1 MKKILKDI
9 IISTIIIIIAAIL
22 VWNYYDISIFLNWV
36 KIYNELGILNLYTM
50 YKYNESYRV
59 VYLPLAPITFIAFY
73 SIGQQTANTLLNITA
88 ATISTSLSEQLKV
101 TLIRAFSKI
110 PLLAMVYATA
120 YLIYKKEKNTE
131 MVKWWFYNIPL
142 ILAVATYQFDPIM
155 VFFLLLGAYLIVE
168 NKPAL
173 AGIAWG
179 IGSAIKHVPAVLLPV
194 VYMYFRNWREFK
206 KFLLAFI
213 LVVTAISLP
222 FLIADP
228 VGFIN
233 NALGFHSDR
242 PPQYLSIFNVPVL
255 LTNRNIYVVELVT
268 RIWPYI
274 FALTY
279 ILLLLAINVIQKP
292 YDKDSLFKSILAIL
306 ILFTTFNKVVNPN
319 YLLWAYPFAIYVAV
333 KNNNLKSL
341 KLIVVA
347 SIIAMS
353 WPGLCFYAATVL
365 DKPVYIE
372 EEMKYY
378 NARILVEKSFQ
389 GYGRI
394 LLDIALMIGY
404 AIKPLIQFIYD
415 NLNYIG
421 VIFVVS
427 YNSILLNVMF
437 EDALGLRNSTDLID
451 LFKESLKTIT
461 KFIRKYRITKLNN

>member
-1 MKKILKDI
+1 MKKVFKDI
-9 IISTIIIIIAAIL
+9 IVTTIIIVIAAVL

-73 SIGQQTANTLLNITA
+73 SIGQQTANTLMNLT
-88 ATISTSLSEQLKV
+88 STTLSANLSEQLKV
-101 TLIRAFSKI
+101 TLIRGFSKI
-110 PLLAMVYATA
+110 PLLIMVYATA

-155 VFFLLLGAYLIVE
+155 VFFLLLGTYLIVE
-168 NKPAL
+168 DKVTF

-179 IGSAIKHVPAVLLPV
+179 IGSAIKHVPAVLLPT
-194 VYMYFRNWREFK
+194 VYMYFRNWRKFG
-206 KFLLAFI
+206 KFLLTFT
-213 LVVTAISLP
+213 LVVTIISLP

-233 NALGFHSDR
+233 NALGFHSNR
-242 PPQYLSIFNVPVL
+242 PPQYLSIFNIPVL
-255 LTNRNIYVVELVT
+255 ITNRNTYIVELIT
-268 RIWPYI
+268 KIWPYTFI
-274 FALTY
+274 LAY
-279 ILLLLAINVIQKP
+279 ILLLLVISVKQKA

-319 YLLWAYPFAIYVAV
+319 YLLWAYPFAIYIAV
-333 KNNNLKSL
+333 KNKNLKSL
-341 KLIVVA
+341 KLIVIA

-353 WPGLCFYAATVL
+353 WPGLCFYTATIL

-394 LLDIALMIGY
+394 LLEVALMIGY
-404 AIKPLIQFIYD
+404 AIKPLIQFTYD

-421 VIFVVS
+421 VILIVL
-427 YNSILLNVMF
+427 YNLILLNIMF
-437 EDALGLRNSTDLID
+437 KDALELRSPNDLIY
-451 LFKESLKTIT
+451 LLKKSLENIAKIA
-461 KFIRKYRITKLNN
+461 RKRNTSQDI